1 MSPMGTAARME
12 QPLRIVRVDAAEIA
26 ALCKRHKLD
35 DDMCQLFVAKAL
47 DPLDCFFE
55 FNDDELRNPGTKFH
69 YFTDPYITALR
80 LAVKKALSEKDST
93 VRVIT
98 PKEEDTDGGD
108 DDGAGG
114 RGGGASSG
122 VFEYGGS
129 LDEAPL
135 TPTLFVALFTKVPIG
150 QSYLGLVGGRGGRGG
165 TFPDG
170 RRGKDGESQE
180 IAVLTFPYHEE
191 PRHRKFTMT
200 RASEVPANLRGL
212 IMDGEFQFVGGL
224 LEVYDTDM
232 QSPSFVEKFE
242 ARREILVRS
251 TN

>member
-26 ALCKRHKLD
+26 ALCKRHKLED
-35 DDMCQLFVAKAL
+35 DVCQLFVAKAL

-55 FNDDELRNPGTKFH
+55 FNDDELRNPGTQF
-69 YFTDPYITALR
+69 YIFGDPYIAALR

-108 DDGAGG
+108 DDDAP
-114 RGGGASSG
+114 GGGGSSSA
-122 VFEYGGS
+122 FEYGGS

-150 QSYLGLVGGRGGRGG
+150 QRYLGLAGGRGGGG
-165 TFPDG
+165 VTFPDG
-170 RRGKDGESQE
+170 RHGKDGESQE

-212 IMDGEFQFVGGL
+212 IMDGEFQFVGSL
-224 LEVYDTDM
+224 LEAYDTDM

>member
-26 ALCKRHKLD
+26 AFCKTHKLD

-55 FNDDELRNPGTKFH
+55 FNDDELRNPGTKF
-69 YFTDPYITALR
+69 YIFGDPYIAALR

-98 PKEEDTDGGD
+98 PKEEATDGGD
-108 DDGAGG
+108 DDGA
-114 RGGGASSG
+114 RPGGGGSG
-122 VFEYGGS
+122 GGIEYGGS

-135 TPTLFVALFTKVPIG
+135 TPTLFVALFAKVPIG
-150 QSYLGLVGGRGGRGG
+150 QRYLGIAGARGGGG
-165 TFPDG
+165 ATLPDG

-180 IAVLTFPYHEE
+180 IAMLTFPYHEE

-200 RASEVPANLRGL
+200 RASEVPVNLRGL

-224 LEVYDTDM
+224 LEEYDTDM
-232 QSPSFVEKFE
+232 KSSSFMEKFV
-242 ARREILVRS
+242 AQREVLVRS

>member
-1 MSPMGTAARME
+1 ME
-12 QPLRIVRVDAAEIA
+12 QSRRIGHTPVLARVDAAEIA
-26 ALCKRHKLD
+26 ASCQRHKLD

-47 DPLDCFFE
+47 DPLDCFFG
-55 FNDDELRNPGTKFH
+55 FNDDELRNSNH
-69 YFTDPYITALR
+69 YFTDTYIAALR
-80 LAVKKALSEKDST
+80 LAGKRAFTETDSI

-108 DDGAGG
+108 DDGAGA
-114 RGGGASSG
+114 GGGGSSG

-150 QSYLGLVGGRGGRGG
+150 HSYLGLAVGRGGGGG
-165 TFPDG
+165 TLPDG
-170 RRGKDGESQE
+170 RRGKDGESPE
-180 IAVLTFPYHEE
+180 IALLTFPYHEE
-191 PRHRKFTMT
+191 PRLRRFTMK

-224 LEVYDTDM
+224 VEAYDTDM
-232 QSPSFVEKFE
+232 QSPSFMEKFV
-242 ARREILVRS
+242 ARREVLVRS
-251 TN
+251 IN